1 MIKLQYIDFVS
12 SKEPNYTCREGRSK
26 NAKNTFEKWAQG
38 VKNVR
43 KALDDRGFNDI
54 KIVGGD
60 TTGFE
65 GTDEYFTGI
74 ANDKTLREKVGD
86 YGFHVYCPN
95 MIIDT
100 GD

>member
-1 MIKLQYIDFVS
+1 M
-12 SKEPNYTCREGRSK
+12 
-26 NAKNTFEKWAQG
+26 
-38 VKNVR
+38 KNVR
-43 KALDDRGFNDI
+43 KALDDRGFTDI
-54 KIVGGD
+54 KIIGGD

-74 ANDKTLREKVGD
+74 STNESIRNAVGD

-100 GD
+100 GDLAVRIRSMYEKTKKADEGLG